1 MAKDMT
7 LLWGSGSPPCWRV
20 QVVLEEKN
28 LQGYNSKQLG
38 QVSSFSHG
46 NLIINESIGICEYLA
61 DRFKDQGTKLV
72 PDDYSEKA
80 MMFQR
85 MHEGNSLMMKA
96 GDVIYYNFKVPEAE
110 RHESALQRNKEALT
124 VEVKLWEDYLT
135 KSKGQYLVGK
145 DFTLADA
152 VIYPAIAYLF
162 PKGLCEKKYP
172 KLAEYYKN
180 LKTRP
185 SIQKTWPP
193 TWFSPPGLVHV
204 KDFV

>member
-38 QVSSFSHG
+38 QVSSFSLPAFQHG

-135 KSKGQYLVGK
+135 K
-145 DFTLADA
+145 
-152 VIYPAIAYLF
+152 LF
-162 PKGLCEKKYP
+162 FFKSPVAAPCNRPLFRRLCEKKYP

-193 TWFSPPGLVHV
+193 TWFSPPGLVTLNEI
-204 KDFV
+204 